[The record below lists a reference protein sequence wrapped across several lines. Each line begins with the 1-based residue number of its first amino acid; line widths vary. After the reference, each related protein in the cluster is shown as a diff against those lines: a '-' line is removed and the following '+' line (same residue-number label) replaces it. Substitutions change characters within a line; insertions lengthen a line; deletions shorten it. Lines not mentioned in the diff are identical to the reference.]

1 MLAST
6 NYFNIWFLSLT
17 CELNLKTFNIDIDL
31 DILGNRS
38 INKYK
43 TIKEVGLPMNVTGF
57 GKSKL
62 ISYVLIS

>member
-1 MLAST
+1 
-6 NYFNIWFLSLT
+6 
-17 CELNLKTFNIDIDL
+17 LNLKTFNIDIDL

-62 ISYVLIS
+62 SSYVLIS

>member
-1 MLAST
+1 MIFVLDLRIE
-6 NYFNIWFLSLT
+6 FKNI
-17 CELNLKTFNIDIDL
+17 NIDIDL